1 MDRTPQNL
9 LLARVLKNL
18 QLAGMLGWSDV
29 RQAYRRSAIGPFW
42 MTLSMTIQIL
52 AMSVVFS
59 LIFKIN
65 LQEYLP
71 WLTCS
76 MMLWTF
82 VSASVNDLAL
92 SLTTADSILKQIK
105 IPLYVFTARA
115 LWKNTLI
122 FLHNAIILPIVMIFF
137 SAKLNWSILL
147 FFPGFLV
154 TAMTLAALGSSLAI
168 ACARFRDLPPII
180 NSILV
185 VAYYVTPILWQPGT
199 LGNSTLAHWL
209 LGLNPLYHLFQI
221 TRQPLIGEMPT
232 FENWAGTSV
241 LLVISLAIAVRA
253 YFKYQK
259 KVPFWV

>member
-1 MDRTPQNL
+1 MDKLLQNFF
-9 LLARVLKNL
+9 LARFIKNM

-42 MTLSMTIQIL
+42 MTLSMSVQIL

-65 LQEYLP
+65 LQQYLP

-92 SLTTADSILKQIK
+92 SFTTSDSILKQVK
-105 IPLYVFTARA
+105 IPLYIFTARV

-137 SAKLNWSILL
+137 SAKLTWGIFL
-147 FFPGFLV
+147 FIPGFLV
-154 TAMTLAALGSSLAI
+154 TAMTLAALGTTLGI
-168 ACARFRDLPPII
+168 ACARYRDLPPII

-199 LGNSTLAHWL
+199 LGDSALAHWL

-221 TRQPLIGEMPT
+221 TRQPLVGEMPT
-232 FENWAGTSV
+232 FENWFGASV
-241 LLVISLAIAVRA
+241 LLIVCVAIAIST
-253 YFKYQK
+253 YKKYQK